1 MARRNAKGRKPA
13 ARSPYKALIA
23 MGVVAALGLLY
34 GWNVVFIAP
43 QARQRTAVQKKVAAA
58 RQHEQELRGQ
68 LAQLKK
74 VAADT
79 QSREAE
85 LARLNRL
92 IPADADVAGAI
103 LLLNDTATQAQVQ
116 WSSFVPTP
124 PGPATGGGPLA
135 MGVSMKIVG
144 TFPQVF
150 DYLARLETLDRLVV
164 VDSIQLT
171 GSPVQNGPTR
181 IDADIKARM
190 FAAGTGTA
198 APSGTAVSTRTG
210 PTTATTA
217 PNPAAGPGT
226 LAGGKP
232 AGTAATAAALT
243 KAGG

>member
-1 MARRNAKGRKPA
+1 VPA
-13 ARSPYKALIA
+13 EP
-23 MGVVAALGLLY
+23 
-34 GWNVVFIAP
+34 
-43 QARQRTAVQKKVAAA
+43 
-58 RQHEQELRGQ
+58 
-68 LAQLKK
+68 
-74 VAADT
+74 
-79 QSREAE
+79 
-85 LARLNRL
+85 
-92 IPADADVAGAI
+92 DVAGAI
-103 LLLNDTATQAQVQ
+103 LTLNDTANLAQVTM
-116 WSSFVPTP
+116 SSFVPA
-124 PGPATGGGPLA
+124 PAAPSAGGGPVT
-135 MGVSMKIVG
+135 MGISMKISG

-150 DYLARLETLDRLVV
+150 DYLVRLESLDRLVV

-198 APSGTAVSTRTG
+198 APAGTAVSTRTS